1 MDSILEAMLARIP
14 DIYDKSEGSIFYDAL
29 AALAPE
35 IEQLSETASQI
46 LNDRFLDTAEGD
58 ALDRVVSEFGIE
70 RKAAGYAEGAVTFL
84 GVANTVISAGAL
96 VASES
101 VSFYTKTDCTIG
113 SDGTVTVDIVCCEAG
128 SIGNVGAESIV
139 KLPVTLS
146 GVTSVVN
153 ELPTSGGYDRET
165 DDELRERAYI
175 KIRTP
180 GTSGNVNDYVSWAMS
195 VDGVG
200 SAKCLPLWNGAGT
213 VKVVIADSSGDVAS
227 DELISAVEGYI
238 ETVRPVGADVTV
250 VSAAAKQI
258 DVTVTLELAVGY
270 NEPLVSAAVKDAI
283 TRYLR
288 TFGISDGAVS
298 YARIG
303 ALILGVEGVKDY
315 TDLSVNGGS
324 ANIELESTEIP
335 VMGEFTNAA

>member
-1 MDSILEAMLARIP
+1 M
-14 DIYDKSEGSIFYDAL
+14 
-29 AALAPE
+29 
-35 IEQLSETASQI
+35 
-46 LNDRFLDTAEGD
+46 
-58 ALDRVVSEFGIE
+58 E
-70 RKAAGYAEGAVTFL
+70 RKAAGYAEGAVTFF

-128 SIGNVGAESIV
+128 SIGNVGAESIT

-146 GVTSVVN
+146 GVTSVIN

-250 VSAAAKQI
+250 VSATAKQI